1 MKEAKTKV
9 KDALDNI
16 HLPKMPKMHKPGF
29 MKKKTK
35 DEGEKAEDKTED
47 GNKEEVNKE
56 EESKEEKTEEN
67 KEEPKEGEKE
77 EKKEGSEEEKKDGEK
92 AEEKKTS
99 IILRIKSQVFPSKS
113 KKEDT
118 AESGEK
124 PEEAEK
130 LLEKKQRFAK
140 ELAEALKKGLEKL
153 VEQGMIPAA
162 SIDKGEAADSYRK
175 R

>member
-1 MKEAKTKV
+1 MGSLRGGEAAQAEAADTEAEDKKDLVKEAKTKV

-16 HLPKMPKMHKPGF
+16 HLPKMPKMHKPAF

-35 DEGEKAEDKTED
+35 DEGEKAEDKTEE
-47 GNKEEVNKE
+47 GNKE

-67 KEEPKEGEKE
+67 KEEPNEGERD

-118 AESGEK
+118 AES
-124 PEEAEK
+124 
-130 LLEKKQRFAK
+130 
-140 ELAEALKKGLEKL
+140 
-153 VEQGMIPAA
+153 
-162 SIDKGEAADSYRK
+162 
-175 R
+175 